1 MEIRFYRVLHAG
13 AVQRLK
19 VEEWIKYSLDRRVSY
34 LSKSENCSY
43 DQILMIVDFFF
54 LCASTSLNF
63 LHFPECQTALVLAL
77 WGYFLLSKILW
88 IFFCDVWTSATWW
101 FPLFFWS
108 VFCKKCFS
116 FWDFQASWRSYSLV
130 CDVRSRLVSSYWPHG
145 PFSVLLFSKSVK
157 TLLGGMKPFFQK
169 IFPYLGPKS
178 PQVFSW
184 DLVTVKA

>member
-1 MEIRFYRVLHAG
+1 MYHIWVNQKIALTIRFSWSLTFSSCVHQPHLTSYISQNAKLLWCSHCG
-13 AVQRLK
+13 AIFCFLK
-19 VEEWIKYSLDRRVSY
+19 
-34 LSKSENCSY
+34 
-43 DQILMIVDFFF
+43 
-54 LCASTSLNF
+54 
-63 LHFPECQTALVLAL
+63 
-77 WGYFLLSKILW
+77 YFEFSFVMCGPAQHGGSRNNL
-88 IFFCDVWTSATWW
+88 
-101 FPLFFWS
+101 LFFWS
-108 VFCKKCFS
+108 VLCNKRFS
-116 FWDFQASWRSYSLV
+116 WTFWDFQASWRSYSLV